1 MAKVRKCISVD
12 EYIWERSGKELP
24 MSRSAFIENQLRSYL
39 NEEDDESKII
49 QDLAKCRETENILKE
64 KLCAI
69 RERKKAKIEEED
81 SFSRAMNTLHRVYE
95 TQGGRVG
102 RNQIVR
108 IARHNNVSPDE
119 VEDFLREREY
129 NIVNFCDAS
138 MAGIKEAA

>member
-1 MAKVRKCISVD
+1 MEKVRKCISI
-12 EYIWERSGKELP
+12 EESIWERAGKELP
-24 MSRSAFIENQLRSYL
+24 MSRSAFIENQLRRYL

-49 QDLAKCRETENILKE
+49 QDLAKCREKENILKE
-64 KLCAI
+64 KLCDI
-69 RERKKAKIEEED
+69 RARKNAKAEED
-81 SFSRAMNTLHRVYE
+81 DSFNRVMNTLNRVYE

-129 NIVNFCDAS
+129 NIVNFF
-138 MAGIKEAA
+138 EADMRR

>member
-1 MAKVRKCISVD
+1 MEKVRKCISI
-12 EYIWERSGKELP
+12 EEAIWERAGKELP
-24 MSRSAFIENQLRSYL
+24 MSRSAFIENQLRRYL

-49 QDLAKCRETENILKE
+49 QDLAKCREKENVLKE

-81 SFSRAMNTLHRVYE
+81 SFSRALNTLRRVYE
-95 TQGGRVG
+95 TQGGLVG
-102 RNQIVR
+102 KNQIVR

-129 NIVNFCDAS
+129 NIVNFF
-138 MAGIKEAA
+138 EADMR

>member
-1 MAKVRKCISVD
+1 MAKVRKCISI
-12 EYIWERSGKELP
+12 EETTWERAGKELP
-24 MSRSAFIENQLRSYL
+24 MPRSAFIENMLRSYL

-49 QDLAKCRETENILKE
+49 QDLAKYREKENVLKE

-81 SFSRAMNTLHRVYE
+81 SFSSAMNTLHRIYE
-95 TQGGRVG
+95 TQGDIVG
-102 RNQIVR
+102 KNQIVR

-129 NIVNFCDAS
+129 NIVNFFDAS

>member
-1 MAKVRKCISVD
+1 MEKVRKCISI
-12 EYIWERSGKELP
+12 EESIWERAGKELP
-24 MSRSAFIENQLRSYL
+24 MSRSAFIENQLRRYL

-49 QDLAKCRETENILKE
+49 QDLAKCREKENILKE
-64 KLCAI
+64 KLCDI
-69 RERKKAKIEEED
+69 RARKKAKAEED
-81 SFSRAMNTLHRVYE
+81 DSFNRVMNTLNRVYE

-129 NIVNFCDAS
+129 NIVNFCDVS

>member
-1 MAKVRKCISVD
+1 MEKVRKCISI
-12 EYIWERSGKELP
+12 EESIWERAGKELP
-24 MSRSAFIENQLRSYL
+24 MSRSAFIENQLRRYL
-39 NEEDDESKII
+39 NEEDDESKIL
-49 QDLAKCRETENILKE
+49 QDLAKCREKENILKE
-64 KLCAI
+64 KLCVI

-95 TQGGRVG
+95 AQRGIVG

-129 NIVNFCDAS
+129 YIVNFFDAS
-138 MAGIKEAA
+138 MEGIKEAA

>member
-1 MAKVRKCISVD
+1 MEKVRKCISI
-12 EYIWERSGKELP
+12 EESIWERAGKELP
-24 MSRSAFIENQLRSYL
+24 MSRSAFIENQLRRYL

-49 QDLAKCRETENILKE
+49 QDLAKCREKENILKE
-64 KLCAI
+64 KLCDI
-69 RERKKAKIEEED
+69 RARKNAKAEED
-81 SFSRAMNTLHRVYE
+81 DSFNRVMNTLNRVYE

-129 NIVNFCDAS
+129 NIVNFCDVS